1 MKNYIVV
8 DKDHA
13 KEALEWAKKNCP
25 NYITNDY
32 HMVGYNDYDGSK
44 IEFFFHPD
52 AKEEMMLFALMW
64 SEHLNTC

>member
-1 MKNYIVV
+1 
-8 DKDHA
+8 
-13 KEALEWAKKNCP
+13 
-25 NYITNDY
+25 
-32 HMVGYNDYDGSK
+32 MVGYNDYDGSK